1 MTATTPTLR
10 RRWQRFVLRTQGR
23 LDGESADRIL
33 PWTLAIGLFVVL
45 AALSLAAVRSLDGGS
60 GMAPWIQAAW
70 RRQHGGAG
78 TPVGGVD
85 PAAGTWSLAS
95 EPLLLLGRFAPVP
108 VVLVLFQS
116 FVIAVGVVPLWR
128 LARHE
133 AHLRVGATSS
143 ILLAY
148 ALAPTLHRTNLTVF
162 HPEAIALP
170 ALMSAML
177 QARRQRWV
185 PYGVLVALVLAAR
198 ADLGLS
204 VAALGALVALA
215 GHRRVGAITA
225 GIGVAWTT
233 AAVLIIHP
241 QVPDRALTP
250 AGEFVARSQGPLA
263 AVPKLLTAPWEQVRL
278 LLSEP
283 SIGFL
288 VVVLAPLLFLPL
300 VSPRRMGAALP
311 CLALAMIA
319 DTAVQEVAQRG
330 VINLSPAAAHI
341 APAMAFVFVALIFS
355 LERIGELSVTRINV
369 DRRILLALVAGSL
382 LLFVT
387 ESPTSP
393 YRSPWSWGGQDAVD
407 GARLAAADLVRDDE
421 AVAASPQA
429 LALVAA
435 RADLVAL
442 PLVPTDLG
450 AAALD
455 RIDDRTDVVLLDTT
469 GTDAVTDRPFWTTAD
484 RTRVVDEL
492 VADGFVVIY
501 DAEGITAL
509 RRTTA

>member
-204 VAALGALVALA
+204 VAALG
-215 GHRRVGAITA
+215 GR
-225 GIGVAWTT
+225 
-233 AAVLIIHP
+233 
-241 QVPDRALTP
+241 
-250 AGEFVARSQGPLA
+250 
-263 AVPKLLTAPWEQVRL
+263 
-278 LLSEP
+278 
-283 SIGFL
+283 
-288 VVVLAPLLFLPL
+288 
-300 VSPRRMGAALP
+300 
-311 CLALAMIA
+311 
-319 DTAVQEVAQRG
+319 
-330 VINLSPAAAHI
+330 
-341 APAMAFVFVALIFS
+341 
-355 LERIGELSVTRINV
+355 RIGNAPMGLQ
-369 DRRILLALVAGSL
+369 RRPG
-382 LLFVT
+382 
-387 ESPTSP
+387 P
-393 YRSPWSWGGQDAVD
+393 
-407 GARLAAADLVRDDE
+407 
-421 AVAASPQA
+421 
-429 LALVAA
+429 
-435 RADLVAL
+435 
-442 PLVPTDLG
+442 
-450 AAALD
+450 
-455 RIDDRTDVVLLDTT
+455 
-469 GTDAVTDRPFWTTAD
+469 
-484 RTRVVDEL
+484 
-492 VADGFVVIY
+492 
-501 DAEGITAL
+501 
-509 RRTTA
+509 